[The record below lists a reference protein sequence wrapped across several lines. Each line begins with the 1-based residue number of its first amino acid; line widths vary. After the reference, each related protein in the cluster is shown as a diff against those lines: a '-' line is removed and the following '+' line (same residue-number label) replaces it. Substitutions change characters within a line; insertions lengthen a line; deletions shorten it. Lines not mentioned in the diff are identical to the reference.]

1 MGYELKRA
9 VLKAAEMSNTCE
21 FLNRPYGKLS
31 GGQRRRAD
39 IARALVNTTKIL
51 FLDEPTTG
59 LDPQT
64 RKGIWEMIRK
74 LQIESKMTV
83 FLTTRYM
90 EEASESDYI
99 TIMGSGEILS
109 KGTPY

>member
-1 MGYELKRA
+1 MGD
-9 VLKAAEMSNTCE
+9 

-39 IARALVNTTKIL
+39 IARALINTPKIL

-64 RKGIWEMIRK
+64 RQSVWDTIHN
-74 LQIESKMTV
+74 LQKQTGMTV
-83 FLTTRYM
+83 FLTTPDTPANAIKLAVPTAM
-90 EEASESDYI
+90 EDTKRNA
-99 TIMGSGEILS
+99 
-109 KGTPY
+109 